1 MYQFICKNNKFKNN
15 RTMEN
20 INNKSMNVL
29 LIVAAIII
37 ALMGAVMFYQD
48 KTMTEMRQLLE
59 KTDTTTTMTVD
70 TLFLEKTYTDT
81 VPEFITQTIYKTD
94 TVYKKEGDSI
104 SATPLLIT
112 LKKKKLVE

>member
-1 MYQFICKNNKFKNN
+1 
-15 RTMEN
+15 MEN
-20 INNKSMNVL
+20 TNNKSNNVL
-29 LIVAAIII
+29 LIVATIIMMF
-37 ALMGAVMFYQD
+37 MGAVMFYQD

-59 KTDTTTTMTVD
+59 KVDTTTTMTVD

-81 VPEFITQTIYKTD
+81 VPKYITQTIFKTD

>member
-1 MYQFICKNNKFKNN
+1 
-15 RTMEN
+15 MEN
-20 INNKSMNVL
+20 TNNKSNNVL
-29 LIVAAIII
+29 LIVATVIMMF
-37 ALMGAVMFYQD
+37 MGAVMFYQN
-48 KTMTEMRQLLE
+48 KTMNKMRDLLE
-59 KTDTTTTMTVD
+59 KVDTTTTMVVD

-81 VPEFITQTIYKTD
+81 VPKYITQTIFKTD